1 MEKFIEKLAASLRD
15 STMVKA
21 TLSKPLE
28 RNNPLRN
35 ICQAYNIE
43 KQEDVS
49 VLVSL

>member
-35 ICQAYNIE
+35 IYVKPIILKN
-43 KQEDVS
+43 KKM
-49 VLVSL
+49 